1 METERIDFESYFRGV
16 AREVAERVYEEKRE
30 GATPTKDALADD
42 HHSRLERILA
52 KRYVSVGEAALLLSC
67 SDSYLRKLVKRAQKK
82 ETRHPIPFTDLDGH
96 VVFELCKLLAWAEQ
110 PKPRRGAAG

>member
-1 METERIDFESYFRGV
+1 MGSERVDLESYFRGV

-30 GATPTKDALADD
+30 GTTPNGDALAND
-42 HHSRLERILA
+42 HRCRLERIMA

-96 VVFELCKLLAWAEQ
+96 VVFELCKLLTWAEQ
-110 PKPRRGAAG
+110 PKTRLRAAS